1 MSLDYTIKDCQKL
14 LDFLLNEFF
23 DEHRP
28 MKIEDF
34 SIIGLFQSM
43 VKNAKAITV
52 LNENKLG
59 DSEVPLSRT
68 VLEQSIYFDYIFE
81 FKKILLISTLSS
93 LILRI
98 LVVLRINIFEKIYM
112 HLCSISFVSLFDNNC
127 I

>member
-52 LNENKLG
+52 LNENKLS

-81 FKKILLISTLSS
+81 LPSKKHVIKRAKALYLYH
-93 LILRI
+93 
-98 LVVLRINIFEKIYM
+98 KK
-112 HLCSISFVSLFDNNC
+112 
-127 I
+127 